1 MPAGGLV
8 AALNPVMEA
17 CGGTWIAHGSGDA
30 DRETVDHNDC
40 IQVPPNEPKYTLK
53 RVWLSTDDL
62 K

>member
-1 MPAGGLV
+1 MV
-8 AALNPVMEA
+8 TALNPVMEA

-30 DRETVDHNDC
+30 DKETVDQDDR

-53 RVWLSTDDL
+53 RVWINADDI